1 MARRVD
7 VDRTRQ
13 DIRDMF
19 AKWGIDKSEYEIV
32 WQEETLATGVKRRL
46 PGATIH
52 YLRDNKW
59 QTVSCFSKWDRGTN
73 LRQLYMF
80 LDRIRISEKVGIQYQ
95 GLSYT
100 TEVTKSTKATSDN
113 ERDHKEDI
121 LDAYDILG
129 ASPDDPIELI
139 KDIYRRK
146 CMYYHPDKGGDQ
158 ERFKRLQ
165 NAYELIMLSRGQK
178 P

>member
-1 MARRVD
+1 MRVD
-7 VDRTRQ
+7 IDRTRQ
-13 DIRDMF
+13 EIRLMF
-19 AKWGIDKSEYEIV
+19 SKWGIDKSEYEIV
-32 WQEETLATGVKRRL
+32 WQEESLTSGVRRRL
-46 PGATIH
+46 LGATIH
-52 YLRDNKW
+52 YLRDGKW
-59 QTVSCFSKWDRGTN
+59 QTVSCFSKWDRATN

-100 TEVTKSTKATSDN
+100 TEITSSQKASASSEKS
-113 ERDHKEDI
+113 RKED
-121 LDAYDILG
+121 LLESYDILG

-139 KDIYRRK
+139 KDIYRK
-146 CMYYHPDKGGDQ
+146 KSMYYHPDKGGDE

-165 NAYELIMLSRGQK
+165 SAYELVMTSRGQK